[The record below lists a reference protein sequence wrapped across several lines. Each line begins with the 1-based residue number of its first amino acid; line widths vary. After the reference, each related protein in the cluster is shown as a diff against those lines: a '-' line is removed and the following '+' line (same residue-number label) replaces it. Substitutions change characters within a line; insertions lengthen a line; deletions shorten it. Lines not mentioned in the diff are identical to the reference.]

1 MFKTSFEF
9 WTFEETVLKKS
20 KKQMNFKIIPLKT
33 GMRFTLIQI
42 ISKIGQGVILFL
54 SILQP
59 EVIVSV
65 SFTVKY
71 LNDSRSRR

>member
-1 MFKTSFEF
+1 
-9 WTFEETVLKKS
+9 
-20 KKQMNFKIIPLKT
+20 MNFKIIPLKT